1 MSDFVKD
8 MASGVA
14 GDLLLWL
21 GGLIGLAALGLLLRF
36 RPVRRIRNWGSR
48 TFNIPRIDSE
58 LRYGISLDNWI
69 PQTDLTEDPPSRD
82 TLVWALERGGGPYT
96 STGSSY
102 HRITL
107 TAASP
112 VNFEVR
118 EVTVSYAR
126 ETHQRGITY
135 CAVRDGLGGSG
146 TIEPAYFR
154 VHVGVGARHE
164 NHDIRAERISA
175 PAWADDSSTV
185 AEPYRITDATQLHI
199 DLYLQALTEG
209 LYTYTVKTTV
219 AVNGIERVFVF
230 GRAEYGNRGH
240 PLRSAYF
247 LNPAQ
252 MHEEFVD
259 PPRLTHWLPGPPK
272 E

>member
-1 MSDFVKD
+1 M
-8 MASGVA
+8 
-14 GDLLLWL
+14 
-21 GGLIGLAALGLLLRF
+21 
-36 RPVRRIRNWGSR
+36 
-48 TFNIPRIDSE
+48 
-58 LRYGISLDNWI
+58 
-69 PQTDLTEDPPSRD
+69 
-82 TLVWALERGGGPYT
+82 
-96 STGSSY
+96 
-102 HRITL
+102 
-107 TAASP
+107 
-112 VNFEVR
+112 
-118 EVTVSYAR
+118 
-126 ETHQRGITY
+126 
-135 CAVRDGLGGSG
+135 
-146 TIEPAYFR
+146 
-154 VHVGVGARHE
+154 
-164 NHDIRAERISA
+164 
-175 PAWADDSSTV
+175 